1 MNSWKLNGIAG
12 HLTRQAI
19 CKSLNIQH
27 TEIYK
32 IVKSIDDEGII
43 ETTDGK
49 KYQLKLKKLE
59 L

>member
-19 CKSLNIQH
+19 CKSLNIQP

-32 IVKSIDDEGII
+32 IVKSIDNDGII

>member
-19 CKSLNIQH
+19 CKSLNIQN

-32 IVKSIDDEGII
+32 IVKSIDNDGII